1 MTTIIMY
8 TDYTPAVQ
16 ALLWIAFKV
25 PEMKVEIH
33 GALQVGVL
41 AVATGGSV
49 QVSTCN
55 AEPICDAFHRLSSF
69 PAVLQAAMVL

>member
-1 MTTIIMY
+1 MHT
-8 TDYTPAVQ
+8 AVQ
-16 ALLWIAFKV
+16 ALLLIAFKV
-25 PEMKVEIH
+25 LEMKVEIH

-55 AEPICDAFHRLSSF
+55 AEPICDAFHCL
-69 PAVLQAAMVL
+69 